1 MGAHVPCREE
11 GSEPL
16 SRTIRYGLDKED
28 GANTLMAEEN
38 WSRITKME
46 DIVKH
51 LNTIYR
57 R

>member
-16 SRTIRYGLDKED
+16 SGTIRYGLDKD
-28 GANTLMAEEN
+28 GAYTLMAEKN
-38 WSRITKME
+38 GPRITKME
-46 DIVKH
+46 DIMKH
-51 LNTIYR
+51 LNAIYR

>member
-1 MGAHVPCREE
+1 MSTHVPCREE